1 MQLASLQCS
10 SWCAKLC
17 KGLQNASRL
26 ITAAAAAQPPTL
38 LLASES
44 SFLKLFFKNVGHTH
58 MSLFK
63 IFKQDYLIF
72 FIFATTFQKD
82 KQVDNYTKYV

>member
-26 ITAAAAAQPPTL
+26 ITAAAAAAQPPTL

-44 SFLKLFFKNVGHTH
+44 SFPKLFFKNVGHTH
-58 MSLFK
+58 VSV
-63 IFKQDYLIF
+63 QDF
-72 FIFATTFQKD
+72 
-82 KQVDNYTKYV
+82 

>member
-26 ITAAAAAQPPTL
+26 ITAAAAAVQPPTL
-38 LLASES
+38 LLASEA
-44 SFLKLFFKNVGHTH
+44 SFPKLFFKNVGHTH
-58 MSLFK
+58 VKLFPSLFK
-63 IFKQDYLIF
+63 SFKQDCF
-72 FIFATTFQKD
+72 
-82 KQVDNYTKYV
+82 

>member
-26 ITAAAAAQPPTL
+26 ITAAAAAAAAQPPTL
-38 LLASES
+38 LLVC
-44 SFLKLFFKNVGHTH
+44 F
-58 MSLFK
+58 
-63 IFKQDYLIF
+63 
-72 FIFATTFQKD
+72 
-82 KQVDNYTKYV
+82 

>member
-26 ITAAAAAQPPTL
+26 ITAAAAAAAAAQPPTL
-38 LLASES
+38 LLAC
-44 SFLKLFFKNVGHTH
+44 F
-58 MSLFK
+58 
-63 IFKQDYLIF
+63 
-72 FIFATTFQKD
+72 
-82 KQVDNYTKYV
+82 

>member
-26 ITAAAAAQPPTL
+26 ITAAAAQPPTL

-44 SFLKLFFKNVGHTH
+44 SFPKLFFKNVGHTH
-58 MSLFK
+58 MSRGGPLGIPKWGSLGEYRILNSPFP
-63 IFKQDYLIF
+63 
-72 FIFATTFQKD
+72 
-82 KQVDNYTKYV
+82 